1 MSRRDNAAYRCTRCR
16 MHLSLC
22 VCALIPRLETRTH
35 LLLIIHRFE
44 ARKPTNTGQLA
55 AACLAN
61 STLLVRGHEGLP
73 SAAPAFPGRQ
83 PLLLFPHEHAVP
95 LTAAHAG
102 AGPVSLIVPDGTWR
116 QAARVRARVPGLS
129 NVPCVTLPAGAASSY
144 GLRAESHDGGL
155 ATIEAIARAFG
166 ILEGPEIQ
174 LAIEHV
180 FLAMV
185 ERTRWAR
192 GEISASQVSSG
203 LPEGALRHDPES
215 GLSRAK

>member
-1 MSRRDNAAYRCTRCR
+1 

-35 LLLIIHRFE
+35 LLLVIHRYE

-61 STLLVRGHEGLP
+61 STLLVRGHEGVP
-73 SAAPAFPGRQ
+73 SAAPTFANRQ
-83 PLLLFPHEHAVP
+83 PLLLFPHEAAAP

-102 AGPVSLIVPDGTWR
+102 DRPVTLIVPDGTWR

-129 NVPCVTLPAGAASSY
+129 SVPCVTLPAGALSTY

-174 LAIEHV
+174 RAIERV
-180 FLAMV
+180 FTAMV

-192 GEISASQVSSG
+192 GEISASEVSTG
-203 LPEGALRHDPES
+203 IPEGALRHDPES
-215 GLSRAK
+215 GRARG